1 MLEHYFTRPK
11 TVDRIRASWI
21 AEPIERYVAWMHTRG
36 YAVESVKQRVPLL
49 VDFGAYALRR
59 GARTWTEL
67 PQHVSPFLRFYRRR
81 ALARFRHLSNK
92 HGLRWRVQTPIE
104 EMLRCALPEF
114 RAVPRRRSLPEP
126 FAAEAPEFFSYLR
139 DERGLS
145 QSSVK
150 HYLIHL
156 RSFERYLAQK
166 RCSGL
171 RHLSPKLLRGF
182 VEKSA
187 KDLSTASIESL
198 CQALRGFLRYL
209 HREGIVER
217 NLSPTVER
225 PRSYRLSR
233 VPRSIPWEDT
243 RRFLQRIDRRSVVGC
258 RDFAMMLLLVTY
270 GLRAREVAA
279 LTLDDLDWRA
289 GILRIPQRKG
299 GHSTHFRLTASTGEA
314 LAAYIENGRPQTE
327 DRHVFFSAHAPLRPV
342 PPHLVAQRSAY
353 WLNQA
358 GISVPRAGSH
368 TLRHT
373 VVQHLLEEGLSLQ
386 QIGDFVGHRYPDST
400 QVYTKID
407 LRHLR
412 EIALGYGEEVL
423 S

>member
-1 MLEHYFTRPK
+1 MLEYYFMRPK

-21 AEPIERYVAWMHTRG
+21 AEPIERYVTWMRTHG
-36 YAVESVKQRVPLL
+36 YAVESVRQRVALL

-59 GARTWTEL
+59 GAHAWDEL
-67 PQHVSPFLRFYRRR
+67 PQYVCPFLRFYWRRMLGR
-81 ALARFRHLSNK
+81 LRNPSDKR
-92 HGLRWRVQTPIE
+92 GLRWRVQTPID
-104 EMLRCALPEF
+104 EMLRLVLPEF
-114 RAVPRRRSLPEP
+114 QVVPRRQPLPEP
-126 FAAEAPEFFSYLR
+126 FGSEAPEFSSYLR
-139 DERGLS
+139 TERGLA
-145 QSSVK
+145 
-150 HYLIHL
+150 HRTILLYLHHL
-156 RSFERYLAQK
+156 RSFERYLAQQ

-182 VEKSA
+182 IEKSA
-187 KDLSTASIESL
+187 KNLSTASIQSL
-198 CQALRGFLRYL
+198 CQTLRGFLRYL
-209 HREGIVER
+209 HRERIIER
-217 NLSPTVER
+217 DLSPTVER

-243 RRFLQRIDRRSVVGC
+243 RRFLQQIDCRSVLGR

-270 GLRAREVAA
+270 GLRACEVAA
-279 LTLDDLDWRA
+279 LTLDDVDWRA

-299 GHSTHFRLTASTGEA
+299 GHSTHFRLTASAGEA

-327 DRHVFFSAHAPLRPV
+327 DRHVFFCSQAPIRPV
-342 PPHLVAQRSAY
+342 APHLVALRAAQ
-353 WLNQA
+353 WLHRA

-373 VVQHLLEEGLSLQ
+373 VVQHLLEEGLSLR
-386 QIGDFVGHRYPDST
+386 QIGDYVGHRCPDST